1 MILAFLSALVLLV
14 VLHVSAGPGVIGV
27 SAWSPS
33 FVSPSGTTPTST
45 STTTKTPLP
54 GQDRRTWLIQATTTT
69 GMVVALWPTAPCS
82 AAEFAT
88 QAGRRGCTTVS
99 DPAKTVVTCTGELLQ
114 HQAAAATQDFPRLS
128 SIAATENG
136 VSTSAIR
143 NPAAY
148 MAPWSYL
155 TETSDANKAWKSLI
169 AAVEQI
175 PQAQLVTV
183 TATYLHATVP
193 SSTSRFLRLG
203 GADTTTSATTTAA
216 AAQLDD
222 VECLLRPDD
231 QLVLFR
237 SASRTATFVYPL
249 TQPVSDGNSNRQRME
264 RLRQTLGWQEL
275 S

>member
-1 MILAFLSALVLLV
+1 MRLALLSALVLLV

-33 FVSPSGTTPTST
+33 FVSPSRTATPT
-45 STTTKTPLP
+45 TTTKTPLP

-99 DPAKTVVTCTGELLQ
+99 DPTKTVVTCTGELLQ
-114 HQAAAATQDFPRLS
+114 QQAAAATQDFPRLS

-203 GADTTTSATTTAA
+203 GADATTA